1 MIHPLPAA
9 ATLSLSLVLLAGCGG
24 SPAASTSNSP
34 AGQAD
39 STMSPVSTKPA
50 ATPAATQTAPTPPTP
65 AAPPLAA
72 WLAADPFAGL
82 APGDGKVIRVGGDM
96 TAQVERKGDAYA
108 FGTALIDTPLPVGYP
123 APTPPGAIELKRYP
137 VVRRA
142 QVSGTVSPDMASNLA
157 FFPLFNHIKR
167 RDIAMTSPVEM
178 DYSNLRTR
186 IDQEERPIGPSAWNM
201 AFLYRTTDQGP
212 TGEDERNS
220 NVVVL
225 DAEPITVLSMGMQ
238 GGYALARTTDAVL
251 QLEQWLAANPQW
263 EAVNEDA
270 RAFFYNGPDRR
281 NKDKWAEAQLA
292 VRFVGDR
299 KK

>member
-1 MIHPLPAA
+1 
-9 ATLSLSLVLLAGCGG
+9 
-24 SPAASTSNSP
+24 
-34 AGQAD
+34 
-39 STMSPVSTKPA
+39 
-50 ATPAATQTAPTPPTP
+50 
-65 AAPPLAA
+65 
-72 WLAADPFAGL
+72 
-82 APGDGKVIRVGGDM
+82 DM
-96 TAQVERKGDAYA
+96 TAQVERRGDAFA

-225 DAEPITVLSMGMQ
+225 DAEPVTVVSMGMQ

-292 VRFVGDR
+292 VRFVGD
-299 KK
+299 KKK